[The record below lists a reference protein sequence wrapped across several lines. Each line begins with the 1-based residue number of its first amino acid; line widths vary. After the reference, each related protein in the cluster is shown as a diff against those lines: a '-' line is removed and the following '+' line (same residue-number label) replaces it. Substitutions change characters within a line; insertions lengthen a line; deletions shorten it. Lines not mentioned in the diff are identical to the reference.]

1 MKKRRITKKCI
12 YYQRNNDWIEYIM
25 NKDLTS
31 YLKFLMSLVVMG
43 FGIALVTKSNLGT
56 SAISSIPYV
65 LSRVFN
71 LTFGTFTLI
80 INTLYFFIQLIVL
93 RENFP
98 RSQYFQVV
106 VGPIL
111 GLFIDLSM
119 FLLAGLKDMNYVSQL
134 SVLLIGCVIIGYSIW
149 LQLSAKIVNNPTEG
163 MVNLVAIISKKE
175 FSRIKILFDIFLVI
189 IAAIISYTGL
199 GKVVGIR
206 EGTVISAFVVGYV
219 IRGINYIEERR

>member
-1 MKKRRITKKCI
+1 
-12 YYQRNNDWIEYIM
+12 
-25 NKDLTS
+25 
-31 YLKFLMSLVVMG
+31 
-43 FGIALVTKSNLGT
+43 
-56 SAISSIPYV
+56 
-65 LSRVFN
+65 FN

>member
-1 MKKRRITKKCI
+1 
-12 YYQRNNDWIEYIM
+12 M

>member
-1 MKKRRITKKCI
+1 
-12 YYQRNNDWIEYIM
+12 
-25 NKDLTS
+25 
-31 YLKFLMSLVVMG
+31 MSLVVMG